1 MDTKLL
7 AQAWIGLQ
15 KANSTDSTADIAT
28 IGSLT
33 SLFTNILQAIAVF
46 AGIVFFIMMLV
57 GGFSFLFSGGD
68 QKKLEK
74 AKGTLTNAIIGLIIL
89 IGGYLIICSFS
100 SFSDLYHKDGCSGI
114 RRRYNYKLG

>member
-89 IGGYLIICSFS
+89 IGGYLILRLIEIIT
-100 SFSDLYHKDGCSGI
+100 GI
-114 RRRYNYKLG
+114 SVTTFTINMIKN